1 MHGMGARAGG
11 SVGRQYVTAYRTT
24 TLDEA
29 SAVPPTPSLP
39 LLYVR
44 ALSPATSSSGANGSK
59 GSDVWV
65 SGRPSSPATVGNRRQ
80 PPRLWQETVQADVQH
95 PWRSRSYLFD
105 EPARARWV
113 QPIPLTPHSRVP
125 SPSSLHVH
133 QIDGEMH

>member
-1 MHGMGARAGG
+1 MHGVGARAGG

-29 SAVPPTPSLP
+29 SALPPTPPPPPIP

-65 SGRPSSPATVGNRRQ
+65 SGRP
-80 PPRLWQETVQADVQH
+80 
-95 PWRSRSYLFD
+95 
-105 EPARARWV
+105 
-113 QPIPLTPHSRVP
+113 
-125 SPSSLHVH
+125 
-133 QIDGEMH
+133 